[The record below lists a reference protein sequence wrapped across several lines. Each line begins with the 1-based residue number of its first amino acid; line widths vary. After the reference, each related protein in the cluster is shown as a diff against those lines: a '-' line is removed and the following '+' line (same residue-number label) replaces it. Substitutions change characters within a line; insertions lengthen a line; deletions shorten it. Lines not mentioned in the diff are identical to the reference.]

1 MTDIHITDP
10 APFDDDIKLDKSL
23 RPSKFDEFIGQEK
36 LVDNIKLYIEASNN
50 RGDAL
55 DHVLLFGP
63 PGLGKTTLANIIS
76 KELGSNIKHA
86 TGPVVE
92 RAGDLA
98 GMVTNLGHRDVFFI
112 DEIHRL
118 NSVVEEYLYSAME
131 DFAIDIMI
139 DKGPSARSVQLNIE
153 PFTLVGATT
162 RLGNLTSPLRDRFG
176 VVLRVDYYDSEELF
190 HIINRSA
197 DILEVNISDDGA
209 MELASR
215 SRGTPRIAN
224 RILRRARD
232 FAEVKGSGKIDLKIA
247 QSSLQKLGIDEIGL
261 DDMDRKILN
270 IIIEQFSGGPVGLK
284 SLAVAV
290 GEDSTT
296 IEDVYEPFLIKEGFL
311 MRTNRGRVA
320 QDSAY
325 DLLGKQKMKDQQRV
339 IRMID
344 KKKKYKLGD
353 FNYQLPKA
361 FIAQHPESRRDQ
373 AKLMVVHRDTG
384 EIEHK
389 KFYNI
394 TDYMRK
400 NDLLVLNN
408 TKVFPRAFCN
418 KKIELMPK

>member
-1 MTDIHITDP
+1 MTEIHITDP
-10 APFDDDIKLDKSL
+10 SPFEEDIIVEKSL
-23 RPSKFDEFIGQEK
+23 RPTKFEEFIGQKE
-36 LVDNIKLYIEASNN
+36 LVDNLKLYIEAANG
-50 RGDAL
+50 RDDAL

-76 KELGSNIKHA
+76 KELNVNIRQA
-86 TGPVVE
+86 SGPVID

-98 GMVTNLGHRDVFFI
+98 GMITNIQNRDVFFI

-325 DLLGKQKMKDQQRV
+325 DLLGKQKMKDQQG
-339 IRMID
+339 
-344 KKKKYKLGD
+344 L
-353 FNYQLPKA
+353 F
-361 FIAQHPESRRDQ
+361 E
-373 AKLMVVHRDTG
+373 
-384 EIEHK
+384 
-389 KFYNI
+389 
-394 TDYMRK
+394 
-400 NDLLVLNN
+400 
-408 TKVFPRAFCN
+408 
-418 KKIELMPK
+418 

>member
-1 MTDIHITDP
+1 MTDIHIADP
-10 APFDDDIKLDKSL
+10 TPFDDDIAIEKSL
-23 RPSKFDEFIGQEK
+23 RPSKFDEFIGQKK
-36 LVDNIKLYIEASNN
+36 LVDNLKLYIEASNN

-76 KELGSNIKHA
+76 KELGSNIKQA
-86 TGPVVE
+86 SGPVVE

-118 NSVVEEYLYSAME
+118 NSVVEEYLYSALE
-131 DFAIDIMI
+131 DFSSDIMI

-153 PFTLVGATT
+153 PFTLIGATT

-176 VVLRVDYYDSEELF
+176 VVLRVDYYDPEELF

-197 DILEVNISDDGA
+197 DILEVKISDDGA

-232 FAEVKGSGKIDLKIA
+232 FAEVKASGEIDLQVA

-311 MRTNRGRVA
+311 MRTTRGRVA

-325 DLLGKQKMKDQQRV
+325 DLLGKQKMKDQQG
-339 IRMID
+339 
-344 KKKKYKLGD
+344 L
-353 FNYQLPKA
+353 F
-361 FIAQHPESRRDQ
+361 E
-373 AKLMVVHRDTG
+373 
-384 EIEHK
+384 
-389 KFYNI
+389 
-394 TDYMRK
+394 
-400 NDLLVLNN
+400 
-408 TKVFPRAFCN
+408 
-418 KKIELMPK
+418 

>member
-10 APFDDDIKLDKSL
+10 APFDDDIAIEKSL
-23 RPSKFDEFIGQEK
+23 RPSKFDEFIGQKK
-36 LVDNIKLYIEASNN
+36 LVDNLKLYIEASNN

-76 KELGSNIKHA
+76 QELGSNIKQA
-86 TGPVVE
+86 SGPVVE

-131 DFAIDIMI
+131 DFSIDIMI

-153 PFTLVGATT
+153 PFTLLGATT

-176 VVLRVDYYDSEELF
+176 VVLRVDYYDPEELF
-190 HIINRSA
+190 QIINRSA
-197 DILEVNISDDGA
+197 DILEVKISDDGA

-232 FAEVKGSGKIDLKIA
+232 FAEVKASGEIDLHVA
-247 QSSLQKLGIDEIGL
+247 QSSLKKLGIDEIGL

-311 MRTNRGRVA
+311 MRTARGRIA

-325 DLLGKQKMKDQQRV
+325 ELLGKQNIKDQQG
-339 IRMID
+339 
-344 KKKKYKLGD
+344 L
-353 FNYQLPKA
+353 F
-361 FIAQHPESRRDQ
+361 E
-373 AKLMVVHRDTG
+373 
-384 EIEHK
+384 
-389 KFYNI
+389 
-394 TDYMRK
+394 
-400 NDLLVLNN
+400 
-408 TKVFPRAFCN
+408 
-418 KKIELMPK
+418 